1 MPDPRHDLGLAA
13 EAATAAWLT
22 RAGWVVVARRARGP
36 GMGEIDLVAVDPT
49 RTLVAVEVRARRSD
63 RAGSPEASLDGRR
76 VARLRRSLVMFAAEH
91 ALAHS
96 GLRVDLVSAAP
107 DGGSSG
113 AWRLRRSPGVD
124 GFVGQPPKRRVR
136 PRIAST

>member
-22 RAGWVVVARRARGP
+22 RAGWVVLARRARGP
-36 GMGEIDLVAVDPT
+36 GTGEIDLVAVDPT

-76 VARLRRSLVMFAAEH
+76 VARLRRSLVTFAAEH
-91 ALAHS
+91 PIAHA

-107 DGGSSG
+107 DTAHPG

-124 GFVGQPPKRRVR
+124 NVADQPPKRRAKA
-136 PRIAST
+136 RIAST